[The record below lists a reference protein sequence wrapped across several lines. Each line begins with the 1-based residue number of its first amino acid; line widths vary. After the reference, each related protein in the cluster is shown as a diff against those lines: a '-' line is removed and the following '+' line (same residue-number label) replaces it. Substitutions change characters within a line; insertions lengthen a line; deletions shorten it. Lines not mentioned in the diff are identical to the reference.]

1 MESLC
6 TSDLSG
12 KIIRFSNCYLVIGGH
27 LVKDDLWVRDGVILD
42 GLTVFFSEKAV
53 ADIYVDLNG
62 SIISPGLIDLQVNG
76 AYGYDFSNPNE
87 NTREICF
94 EVAKRLPETGV
105 TGFCPTIITSHQESY
120 TKLISGFQD
129 YEDKINC
136 SKMLGIHLEGPFISK
151 DCAGMHPTDLIKEFG
166 SDPVKAI
173 SEVYGP
179 NLNKVR
185 IVTIAPELEGA
196 SLATAHLVSQGI
208 VVSIG
213 HTNSDDKS
221 AESVLSSGATFV
233 THLFNAMSHFHH
245 RKAHIFGQFASCKT
259 PLHIGLIADLIHSHS
274 GALCLAQSICPN
286 HVTLVTDCNI
296 AFGLQ
301 DGMYTFGVQRIQVED
316 KKAYVAGTD
325 CLAGGTTSLLTCVR
339 NFWLEVMYD
348 KTDPEPSIPKEWTGL
363 GYALAAASTRP
374 ARVLRLY
381 SKGVATNTTTPKT
394 LSISESH
401 LGIGALAPGCSAD
414 FIIIRPITCT
424 TSLKPELK
432 LLCTWINGKP
442 VYLTLEHETYIKM
455 KSCI

>member
-1 MESLC
+1 MC

-221 AESVLSSGATFV
+221 AESVLSSGATF
-233 THLFNAMSHFHH
+233 
-245 RKAHIFGQFASCKT
+245 FASCKT

-316 KKAYVAGTD
+316 KN
-325 CLAGGTTSLLTCVR
+325 L
-339 NFWLEVMYD
+339 FF
-348 KTDPEPSIPKEWTGL
+348 
-363 GYALAAASTRP
+363 
-374 ARVLRLY
+374 
-381 SKGVATNTTTPKT
+381 
-394 LSISESH
+394 LS
-401 LGIGALAPGCSAD
+401 D
-414 FIIIRPITCT
+414 FYEI
-424 TSLKPELK
+424 
-432 LLCTWINGKP
+432 
-442 VYLTLEHETYIKM
+442 
-455 KSCI
+455 